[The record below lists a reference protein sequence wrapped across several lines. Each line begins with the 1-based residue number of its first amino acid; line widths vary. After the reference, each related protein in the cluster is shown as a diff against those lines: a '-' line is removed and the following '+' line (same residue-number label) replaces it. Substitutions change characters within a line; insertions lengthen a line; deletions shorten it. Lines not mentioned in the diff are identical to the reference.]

1 MASLAICTNSLGS
14 SGDMP
19 GEVISYPTVR
29 TTRPVQISPSATIA
43 RPTFR
48 NPVMFAPAT

>member
-14 SGDMP
+14 RGAMSGLAIRD
-19 GEVISYPTVR
+19 PTVR